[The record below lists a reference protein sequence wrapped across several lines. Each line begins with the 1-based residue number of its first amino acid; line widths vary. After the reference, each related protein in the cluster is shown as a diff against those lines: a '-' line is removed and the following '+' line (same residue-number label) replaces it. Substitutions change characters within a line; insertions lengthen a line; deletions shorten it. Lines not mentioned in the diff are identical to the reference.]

1 MVTLAPVT
9 VRETQIIQD
18 YFKPPCVSDQS
29 NESRSSQWRRLLRF
43 QEEIIQKENVTVSSG
58 WTFKSKE
65 APLSNLEYRT
75 FIIKRR
81 VKPFLGQFPLRNKKS
96 LALRERLEEVG
107 AEVGKER
114 SSTGGIWVNRHREC
128 SFVAKNGLRSGLI
141 DEECS

>member
-9 VRETQIIQD
+9 ARETQIIQD
-18 YFKPPCVSDQS
+18 YFKPPSVSDQS

-43 QEEIIQKENVTVSSG
+43 REETIQKENVTVSSG

-81 VKPFLGQFPLRNKKS
+81 VKPFLGQFPLRKKKKPG
-96 LALRERLEEVG
+96 VK
-107 AEVGKER
+107 GKIKR
-114 SSTGGIWVNRHREC
+114 S
-128 SFVAKNGLRSGLI
+128 RS
-141 DEECS
+141 